1 MSEDQRFDADS
12 LRKSIQQVGRLYPRL
27 VNQDGK
33 VLDGNH
39 RAEADKDWEVKVI
52 PTENRFKELL
62 VRAHAHHRRRVP
74 QEETRALVEEMAE
87 ALEKDGIPRTEIAT
101 KLVEALPYSER
112 YTQSLIPDIYKN
124 PLKVQAGQIG
134 GEKSAAISE
143 QLSYFSTPLTQKAAT
158 ISERK
163 QTVKIQ
169 DMVSCDRC
177 HISTSTPVEW
187 HNHQLCKQ
195 CHNKALDN
203 PDTFN
208 SYFISVSKKPEPH
221 VVLTTDTPRSLD
233 SWEYRKGQMSPQH
246 SKRELEFVELC
257 TREDD
262 LRPVITARSFPLE
275 ETIPDAVFP
284 KYNAVAYVDDPA
296 THSGSRMDK
305 DEVLREKFLK
315 RNPGWHVFVFRD
327 GKPEDWVQKL
337 KLAVKIKVE
346 VS

>member
-1 MSEDQRFDADS
+1 MSEDQRFDAES

-39 RAEADKDWEVKVI
+39 RADADKDWEVKVV

-74 QEETRALVEEMAE
+74 QEETRALIEEMAE
-87 ALEKDGIPRTEIAT
+87 ALVKDGVPTTEVAT
-101 KLVEALPYSER
+101 KLVDCLPYNENYVR
-112 YTQSLIPDIYKN
+112 RLIPEIYKN
-124 PLKVQAGQIG
+124 PVMSQLGQKG
-134 GEKSAAISE
+134 AEE
-143 QLSYFSTPLTQKAAT
+143 RVAT

-169 DMVSCDRC
+169 DTVKCDRC
-177 HISTSTPVEW
+177 HVSTSTPVEW
-187 HNHQLCKQ
+187 RNHQLCEP
-195 CHNKALDN
+195 CHTKAEAD
-203 PDTFN
+203 PDGFN
-208 SYFISVSKKPEPH
+208 GYFSAVNKKPEPH
-221 VVLTTDTPRSLD
+221 AILTTDTPRSLD
-233 SWEYRKGQMSPQH
+233 KWEVRKAQMGVQH

-262 LRPVITARSFPLE
+262 LRPVITDRSFPLE

-315 RNPGWHVFVFRD
+315 RNPGWRVFVFRD

-337 KLAVKIKVE
+337 KLAVKLKTE
-346 VS
+346 A